1 MFKISSRRGIP
12 ICCIHKT
19 FVCKLVV
26 FFLQMH
32 FLQFTKETVS
42 AKITSSWDMFGSF
55 SFSPM
60 MQFQKINSYNRKKII
75 KPNWANYTLEDI
87 LLYVLKLFMPCFRSH
102 HAFVD
107 DCLDGYIVA
116 ACMELMNIESPND
129 APVTW
134 KPSPLLVHQSK
145 ELQYEW
151 LKKLGNEILNQFIKI
166 DKGI

>member
-1 MFKISSRRGIP
+1 
-12 ICCIHKT
+12 
-19 FVCKLVV
+19 
-26 FFLQMH
+26 
-32 FLQFTKETVS
+32 
-42 AKITSSWDMFGSF
+42 
-55 SFSPM
+55 
-60 MQFQKINSYNRKKII
+60 
-75 KPNWANYTLEDI
+75 
-87 LLYVLKLFMPCFRSH
+87 MPCFRSH